1 MESHLQAALSRVQEI
16 EARLG
21 YVDLSTPSPTSI
33 ASTAPTA
40 LASRSDAAKR
50 PFDVMLAEAGGNVHL
65 RPLGSTTPLY
75 APQTEGL
82 ISRYAAKNGLSP
94 DLVRAVIQAES
105 GGNARSV
112 SAVGA
117 KGLMQLMPD
126 TALGYGVQDAFD
138 PEQNIAAGT
147 RHLAGLLREFNGDL
161 PQALAAYNAGSAAV
175 RKYGGVPPFAET
187 QQYVHRI
194 LNALGQH

>member
-1 MESHLQAALSRVQEI
+1 MMESHLQAALARVQEI

-21 YVDLSTPSPTSI
+21 FVDSSAPSSTTTS
-33 ASTAPTA
+33 AAPTA
-40 LASRSDAAKR
+40 LASSSAAKR
-50 PFDVMLAEAGGNVHL
+50 PFDVMLAEAGGSVSL
-65 RPLGSTTPLY
+65 RPLGSATTLF
-75 APQTEGL
+75 APQTEAL

-105 GGNARSV
+105 GGNAHSV

-126 TALGYGVQDAFD
+126 TAQAYGVQDVFD

-147 RHLAGLLREFNGDL
+147 RHLAGLMREFNGDL

-194 LNALGQH
+194 LTALGHH